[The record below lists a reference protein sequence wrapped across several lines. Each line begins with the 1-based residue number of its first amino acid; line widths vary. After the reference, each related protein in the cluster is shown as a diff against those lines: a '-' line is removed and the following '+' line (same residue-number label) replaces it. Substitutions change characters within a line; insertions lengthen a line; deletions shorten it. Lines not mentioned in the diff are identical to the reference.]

1 MKKYQLILII
11 CILIQPLL
19 IATNA
24 DWKDTINETWQSTKD
39 IGENA
44 VDKTINKTK
53 EYSDKAVQG
62 SKDLYNTLSGDVSL
76 IPIEGVT
83 HKIII
88 EENTQHLK
96 QIWPEVL
103 ENLDDALSLNTQID
117 KAPASRWF
125 GADKKSLSKDQFD
138 VFGEIE
144 KLLDSPAISK
154 NRQNIW
160 RLKERVSKERLQ
172 IAKLKEKR
180 VVATVEQK
188 QKLDKEIQKSLNNIS
203 AYSNNIN
210 QEKSN
215 LKARLQE
222 MGLMLSQEQIGVL
235 LSRVD
240 SDDIIRMSVVY
251 DVLADITKQ
260 LMELTREFNEDINQA
275 RKYYGMHVV
284 LLKFVI
290 NMQQSYIN
298 KLENEYLPKIEHIKN
313 ETLQVNQ
320 ETRALLKTETQNAQ
334 RKVLHNNLQAQKLT
348 LKVSKLYAQQLQK
361 QKHKVQE
368 ALNQATKDYLV
379 AKNTFDTVK
388 LSAELI
394 RLMKS
399 NQASFNALMN
409 IQIPEIVPFKN
420 IEMQKKFEE
429 LSLLLKG

>member
-1 MKKYQLILII
+1 MQKYSFILLIN
-11 CILIQPLL
+11 ILIQP
-19 IATNA
+19 IFVTAQA
-24 DWKDTINETWQSTKD
+24 DWKDNLNETWKNTKD
-39 IGENA
+39 LSENA
-44 VDKTINKTK
+44 VDKSK
-53 EYSDKAVQG
+53 EFSDRAVQG
-62 SKDLYNTLSGDVSL
+62 SKNIYNTLSGDISL

-83 HKIII
+83 DTIII

-96 QIWPEVL
+96 NIWPNVL
-103 ENLDDALSLNTQID
+103 ENLDDALNLNTKID

-125 GADKKSLSKDQFD
+125 GADKKSLAKDQFE
-138 VFGEIE
+138 VFSEIE
-144 KLLDSPAISK
+144 QLLDSPAISRNRK
-154 NRQNIW
+154 NINHLRDEISSERQD
-160 RLKERVSKERLQ
+160 

-180 VVATVEQK
+180 IIASSDEK
-188 QKLDKEIQKSLNNIS
+188 EKLDKKIQKSLNKIN
-203 AYSNNIN
+203 AYSNNID
-210 QEKSN
+210 QEKNN
-215 LKARLQE
+215 LKARLQK
-222 MGLMLSQEQIGVL
+222 MGLLLSNDQIDVL

-260 LMELTREFNEDINQA
+260 LMELTQEFNEDINQA
-275 RKYYGMHVV
+275 RKYYGMHVM

-290 NMQQSYIN
+290 NMQQSYII
-298 KLENEYLPKIEHIKN
+298 KLEKEYLPKIEHIKN
-313 ETLQVNQ
+313 ETRQVNQ
-320 ETRALLKTETQNAQ
+320 ESKALLRTENNSVQ
-334 RKVLHNNLQAQKLT
+334 RKVLRNNLKAQQLT

-361 QKHKVQE
+361 QKRKVQE

>member
-1 MKKYQLILII
+1 MMRLFVYLILLG
-11 CILIQPLL
+11 CFLVQPLF
-19 IATNA
+19 IADYA
-24 DWKDTINETWQSTKD
+24 DWKDSLSETWNSTKD

-44 VDKTINKTK
+44 LDKTK
-53 EYSDKAVQG
+53 ELSDKAVQG
-62 SKDLYNTLSGDVSL
+62 SKDIFNNLSGDISRV
-76 IPIEGVT
+76 PVEGVT
-83 HKIII
+83 HQIII

-96 QIWPEVL
+96 TIWPDVL
-103 ENLDDALSLNTQID
+103 ENLDEALSLNGKID
-117 KAPASRWF
+117 KAPVSRWF
-125 GADKKSLSKDQFD
+125 GADKKSLTKDQFE

-160 RLKERVSKERLQ
+160 RLKERISDERKH

-180 VVATVEQK
+180 IVANADK
-188 QKLDKEIQKSLNNIS
+188 QAELSQEIEKSRKNIEFFTNNIR
-203 AYSNNIN
+203 
-210 QEKSN
+210 QEKTN
-215 LKARLQE
+215 LQARLQE
-222 MGLMLSQEQIGVL
+222 MGLMLSEEQIDVL

-240 SDDIIRMSVVY
+240 SDDIIRMSVIY

-260 LMELTREFNEDINQA
+260 LMELTQEFNEDINQA

-298 KLENEYLPKIEHIKN
+298 KLEQEYLPKIDRIKDQ
-313 ETLQVNQ
+313 TLQVNQ
-320 ETRALLKTETQNAQ
+320 ETRALLKAETNSSQ
-334 RKVLHNNLQAQKLT
+334 RKVLRNNLQAQQLT
-348 LKVSKLYAQQLQK
+348 LKVARLYAEQLQK
-361 QKHKVQE
+361 QKNKVQE
-368 ALNQATKDYLV
+368 ALRLATKDYRV

-429 LSLLLKG
+429 LSRLLK

>member
-1 MKKYQLILII
+1 MKLFVYLIPLS
-11 CILIQPLL
+11 CFLFQPLFV
-19 IATNA
+19 ANHA
-24 DWKDTINETWQSTKD
+24 DWKDSLSETWNSTKD

-44 VDKTINKTK
+44 IDKTK
-53 EYSDKAVQG
+53 EYSGKAVQG
-62 SKDLYNTLSGDVSL
+62 SKDIFNTLSGDISRV
-76 IPIEGVT
+76 PVEGVT
-83 HKIII
+83 HQIII

-96 QIWPEVL
+96 TIWPDVL
-103 ENLDDALSLNTQID
+103 ENLDDALSLNSKID
-117 KAPASRWF
+117 KAPVSRWF
-125 GADKKSLSKDQFD
+125 GADKKSLAKDQFE

-160 RLKERVSKERLQ
+160 RLKERISDERKQ

-180 VVATVEQK
+180 IVASADK
-188 QKLDKEIQKSLNNIS
+188 QTELSQEIEKSLNNIKF
-203 AYSNNIN
+203 YSSNIGK
-210 QEKSN
+210 EKSN
-215 LKARLQE
+215 LKDRLQE
-222 MGLMLSQEQIGVL
+222 MGLMLSEDQIDVL

-240 SDDIIRMSVVY
+240 SDDIIRMSVIY

-260 LMELTREFNEDINQA
+260 LMELTQEFNEDINQA

-298 KLENEYLPKIEHIKN
+298 KLEQEYLPKIDRIKDQ
-313 ETLQVNQ
+313 TLQVNQ
-320 ETRALLKTETQNAQ
+320 ETRALLKAETNSSQ
-334 RKVLHNNLQAQKLT
+334 RKVLRNNLQAQQLT
-348 LKVSKLYAQQLQK
+348 LKVARLYAEQLQK
-361 QKHKVQE
+361 QKNKVQE
-368 ALNQATKDYLV
+368 ALRLATKDYRV

-399 NQASFNALMN
+399 NQASFSALMN

-429 LSLLLKG
+429 LSRLLQ

>member
-1 MKKYQLILII
+1 MQKYSFILLIN
-11 CILIQPLL
+11 ILIQP
-19 IATNA
+19 IFVTAQA
-24 DWKDTINETWQSTKD
+24 DWKDNLNETWKNTKD
-39 IGENA
+39 LSENA
-44 VDKTINKTK
+44 VDKSK
-53 EYSDKAVQG
+53 EFSDRAVQG
-62 SKDLYNTLSGDVSL
+62 SKNIYNTLSGDISL

-83 HKIII
+83 DTIII

-96 QIWPEVL
+96 NIWPNVL
-103 ENLDDALSLNTQID
+103 ENLDDALNLNTKID

-125 GADKKSLSKDQFD
+125 GADKKSLGKDQFE
-138 VFGEIE
+138 VFSEIE
-144 KLLDSPAISK
+144 QLLDSPAISRNRK
-154 NRQNIW
+154 NINHLRDEISSERQD
-160 RLKERVSKERLQ
+160 

-180 VVATVEQK
+180 IIASSDEK
-188 QKLDKEIQKSLNNIS
+188 EKLDKKIQKSLNKIN
-203 AYSNNIN
+203 AYSNNID
-210 QEKSN
+210 QEKNN
-215 LKARLQE
+215 LKARLQK
-222 MGLMLSQEQIGVL
+222 MGLLLSNDQIDVL

-260 LMELTREFNEDINQA
+260 LMELTQEFNEDINQA
-275 RKYYGMHVV
+275 RKYYGMHVM

-290 NMQQSYIN
+290 NMQQSYII
-298 KLENEYLPKIEHIKN
+298 KLEKEYLPKIEHIKN
-313 ETLQVNQ
+313 ETRQVNQ
-320 ETRALLKTETQNAQ
+320 ESKALLRTENNSVQ
-334 RKVLHNNLQAQKLT
+334 RKVLRNNLKAQQLT

-361 QKHKVQE
+361 QKRKVQE

>member
-1 MKKYQLILII
+1 MKKYGLTLVASILF
-11 CILIQPLL
+11 QPLFMS
-19 IATNA
+19 AHA
-24 DWKDTINETWQSTKD
+24 DWKDSINETWNSTKEL
-39 IGENA
+39 GENA
-44 VDKTINKTK
+44 LDKTKKYGN
-53 EYSDKAVQG
+53 KAVQG
-62 SKDLYNTLSGDVSL
+62 SKNIYDSLSGDVSL
-76 IPIEGVT
+76 LPSEGVT
-83 HKIII
+83 HQIII

-96 QIWPEVL
+96 SIWPDVL
-103 ENLDDALSLNTQID
+103 ENLDEALSLNTKID

-125 GADKKSLSKDQFD
+125 GTDKTSLTKDQFD

-144 KLLDSPAISK
+144 KLLESPAISQ

-160 RLKERVSKERLQ
+160 RLKEKIRKERQL
-172 IAKLKEKR
+172 IAKFKEKR
-180 VVATVEQK
+180 VVAIVDEK
-188 QKLDKEIQKSLNNIS
+188 DELDKKIRNSLNNIN
-203 AYSNNIN
+203 AYSNNID

-222 MGLMLSQEQIGVL
+222 MGLMLSNDQIGVL

-240 SDDIIRMSVVY
+240 SDDIIKMSVVY
-251 DVLADITKQ
+251 DILADITKQ
-260 LMELTREFNEDINQA
+260 LMGLTKEFNEDINQA

-320 ETRALLKTETQNAQ
+320 ESKALLKAETKAAQ
-334 RKVLHNNLQAQKLT
+334 RKVLRNNLQAQKLT

-361 QKHKVQE
+361 QKQKVQE
-368 ALNQATKDYLV
+368 ALNQASKDYLV

-409 IQIPEIVPFKN
+409 IQIPEIVPFRN

>member
-1 MKKYQLILII
+1 MQKYSFILLIN
-11 CILIQPLL
+11 ILIQP
-19 IATNA
+19 IFVTAQA
-24 DWKDTINETWQSTKD
+24 DWKDNLNETWKNTKD
-39 IGENA
+39 LSENA
-44 VDKTINKTK
+44 VDKSK
-53 EYSDKAVQG
+53 EFSDRAVQG
-62 SKDLYNTLSGDVSL
+62 SKNIYNTLSGDISL

-83 HKIII
+83 DTIII

-96 QIWPEVL
+96 NIWPNVL
-103 ENLDDALSLNTQID
+103 ENLDDALNLNTKID

-125 GADKKSLSKDQFD
+125 GADKKSLAKDQFE
-138 VFGEIE
+138 VFSEIE
-144 KLLDSPAISK
+144 QLLDSPAISRNRK
-154 NRQNIW
+154 NINHLRDEISSERQD
-160 RLKERVSKERLQ
+160 

-180 VVATVEQK
+180 IIASSDEK
-188 QKLDKEIQKSLNNIS
+188 EKLDKKIQKSLNKIN
-203 AYSNNIN
+203 AYSNNID
-210 QEKSN
+210 QEKNN
-215 LKARLQE
+215 LKARLQK
-222 MGLMLSQEQIGVL
+222 MGLLLSNDQIDVL

-260 LMELTREFNEDINQA
+260 LMELTQEFNEDINQA
-275 RKYYGMHVV
+275 RKYYGMHVM

-290 NMQQSYIN
+290 NMQQSYII
-298 KLENEYLPKIEHIKN
+298 KLEKEYLPKIEHIKN
-313 ETLQVNQ
+313 ETRQVNQ
-320 ETRALLKTETQNAQ
+320 ESKALLRTENNSAQ
-334 RKVLHNNLQAQKLT
+334 RKVLRNNLKAQQLT

-361 QKHKVQE
+361 QKRKVQE